1 MAAEPEMTLSLKGD
15 KTTPSHPQ
23 GQARKAVLPLQDPC
37 VSKQEGEELMLQKEH
52 PGYSV
57 EKGREGSE
65 RLCPWC
71 RARKAGTV
79 A

>member
-1 MAAEPEMTLSLKGD
+1 MTLSLKGD
-15 KTTPSHPQ
+15 EATPSHPQ
-23 GQARKAVLPLQDPC
+23 GQARGAALPLQGPC
-37 VSKQEGEELMLQKEH
+37 VSKQDGEELMLQEER

-71 RARKAGTV
+71 GARKAGTV